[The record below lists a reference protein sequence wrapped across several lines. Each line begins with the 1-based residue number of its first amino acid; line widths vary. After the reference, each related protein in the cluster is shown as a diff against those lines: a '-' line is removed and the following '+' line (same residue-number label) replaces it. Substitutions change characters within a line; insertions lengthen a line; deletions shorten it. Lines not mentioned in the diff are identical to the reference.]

1 MCHIIESRSHQIRS
15 NVRLASL
22 ACKPF
27 VQELM
32 CDYACTVYNVGNVQQ
47 FCRNPTHR
55 REKHCTFLISSN
67 KLPTTSLPPPFSL
80 QPSLTLPSCL
90 ISRSFSLYLSFHLIF
105 SCSLPLSYSSRNMF
119 FILLL
124 LIVFFSYSSSSSL
137 SHFIQRSGQFLSN
150 RQDACESELR
160 SDVQSYINRK
170 EEEGFLGGQQGH
182 AV

>member
-1 MCHIIESRSHQIRS
+1 
-15 NVRLASL
+15 
-22 ACKPF
+22 
-27 VQELM
+27 M
-32 CDYACTVYNVGNVQQ
+32 CDYACTVYNVGNIQQ
-47 FCRNPTHR
+47 FCSNPTHR
-55 REKHCTFLISSN
+55 REKHCTCLISSN

-90 ISRSFSLYLSFHLIF
+90 ISHSFSHSLSFHLIF
-105 SCSLPLSYSSRNMF
+105 SCSLPLSYSGRNMF

-124 LIVFFSYSSSSSL
+124 RPLHRLLLIFFFLLTL
-137 SHFIQRSGQFLSN
+137 SPFIRGSGQFVSN

-170 EEEGFLGGQQGH
+170 GKEGFRGGQQGH